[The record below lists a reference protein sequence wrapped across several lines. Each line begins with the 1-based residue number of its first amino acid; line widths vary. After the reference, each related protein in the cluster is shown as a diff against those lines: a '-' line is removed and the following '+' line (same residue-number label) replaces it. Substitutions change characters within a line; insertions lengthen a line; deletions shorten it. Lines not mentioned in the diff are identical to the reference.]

1 MTLRVLHTA
10 DWQLGKSFASV
21 PGEAAA
27 LLRAARFDA
36 VRTLARIASERR
48 ADAVLVA
55 GDVFDDNLV
64 GAATVARALAAM
76 REFAGPWVLLPGNH
90 DADTAAS
97 VWGRLR
103 QAGVPANV
111 LLAGEP
117 VPVTLAEGRLVVLP
131 APLTA
136 RRVFDD
142 LTEWMD
148 DAATAPGAVRIGLAH
163 GSVAGRLPG
172 VADAANEIAGQR
184 AERARLDYLAL
195 GDWHGTL
202 EIAPRTWYA
211 GTPEPD
217 RFATN
222 QPGHALLVDLDAPG
236 APPRVERIATA
247 SYRWHLA
254 DLDGTGLDQDD
265 VAAAVEAVLPP
276 AAERHRAVLRLRLGG
291 LAGLATRAALD
302 AALERAAGE
311 FVWLD
316 VLADDLA
323 AEPDE
328 RDMAALAAAPATAAA
343 ARTLQEMAAGGAAE
357 ERETA
362 RLALRL
368 LYAEAR
374 LLERRA

>member
-1 MTLRVLHTA
+1 MTLRLLHTA
-10 DWQLGKSFASV
+10 DWQLGKSFAGV
-21 PGEAAA
+21 PGDAAS

-36 VRTLARIASERR
+36 VRTLARIARER
-48 ADAVLVA
+48 AVDAVLVA

-64 GAATVARALAAM
+64 SASTVARTIAAM

-97 VWGRLR
+97 VWSRLR
-103 QAGVPANV
+103 HGGVPENL
-111 LLAGEP
+111 LLAGSP
-117 VPVTLAEGRLVVLP
+117 LPLSLADGRLVVLP

-148 DAATAPGAVRIGLAH
+148 GAATAPTVVRVGLAH

-172 VADAANEIAGQR
+172 DADAANPIAADR
-184 AERARLDYLAL
+184 AERAQLDYLAL

-222 QPGHALLVDLDAPG
+222 EPGHALLVELTAPRSP
-236 APPRVERIATA
+236 ARVERVITAT
-247 SYRWHLA
+247 YHWHTV
-254 DLDGTGLDQDD
+254 DLDVTGLEPGD
-265 VAAAVEAVLPP
+265 VDAAVDRALPP
-276 AAERHRAVLRLRLGG
+276 PAERHLALLRLRLGG
-291 LAGLATRAALD
+291 IAGLATRAAID
-302 AALERAAGE
+302 TALERAAGE
-311 FVWLD
+311 LVWVD
-316 VLADDLA
+316 VIEDGLATEPDDRDLASLADF
-323 AEPDE
+323 PV
-328 RDMAALAAAPATAAA
+328 TAAA
-343 ARTLQEMAAGGAAE
+343 ARALQEAAATGSDE
-357 ERETA
+357 ERASA
-362 RLALRL
+362 RLALRF

-374 LLERRA
+374 AQDHRA